1 MPNQNQNFSHKI
13 TEHLIKLR
21 KIFSLNIGTA
31 IFGVLFLY
39 MIVSA
44 FMYLT
49 SSHIESYQVSSGPLS
64 RNETYTGLSLREESV
79 CKADSGGYVNYYARE
94 GSKINAG
101 GAVYGLS
108 STKVP
113 ESTVSLRAEELSNI
127 RSDMLSFSKSFS
139 PSKFNSTYSFKYQ
152 LEGEILQYAGVTQ
165 ETSVAAVTDEYGNVV
180 SDSSAQVVT
189 LGNQNISKAPADGI
203 ILYAKDGYEGKT
215 VDELTAEDFNQN
227 SYQETDVKTQSQ
239 VTTGDPVYTIIT
251 DERWSLLIPLS
262 EKQAV
267 KLADRTAIRVKFLKD
282 DNTQT
287 GDFSIITIDGSNYGK
302 IDFSKGLIRYASD
315 RFLDIE
321 LVTNTNSGLKIPL
334 TSIVSKEF
342 YTVPAIYATRNED
355 SSDIG
360 FMLADKNKEGKDVTT
375 FVTPR
380 IYARLADP
388 VTDDSQEVTYT
399 YYIDKSSFKEGDA
412 ILKPDSK
419 EKYII
424 GSTEMLEGV
433 YCINQGYAVFRRV
446 EIIDQNEEY
455 AIVAKDT
462 DYGLVRYDHIVK
474 DASKVKEE
482 DILY

>member
-1 MPNQNQNFSHKI
+1 M
-13 TEHLIKLR
+13 
-21 KIFSLNIGTA
+21 
-31 IFGVLFLY
+31 V
-39 MIVSA
+39 
-44 FMYLT
+44 
-49 SSHIESYQVSSGPLS
+49 
-64 RNETYTGLSLREESV
+64 LSL
-79 CKADSGGYVNYYARE
+79 
-94 GSKINAG
+94 IH
-101 GAVYGLS
+101 
-108 STKVP
+108 
-113 ESTVSLRAEELSNI
+113 
-127 RSDMLSFSKSFS
+127 
-139 PSKFNSTYSFKYQ
+139 
-152 LEGEILQYAGVTQ
+152 
-165 ETSVAAVTDEYGNVV
+165 
-180 SDSSAQVVT
+180 
-189 LGNQNISKAPADGI
+189 IS
-203 ILYAKDGYEGKT
+203 
-215 VDELTAEDFNQN
+215 
-227 SYQETDVKTQSQ
+227 
-239 VTTGDPVYTIIT
+239 
-251 DERWSLLIPLS
+251 
-262 EKQAV
+262 
-267 KLADRTAIRVKFLKD
+267 
-282 DNTQT
+282 QT

-342 YTVPAIYATRNED
+342 YTVPAVYATRNED